1 MRLVLSRHKSPPNLK
16 SALWATTKTWLKATC
31 VAIIFVSKSFS
42 KSKPFLKGKDFGMSQ
57 YSETLCA
64 MCSILTLISC
74 DWGYIF
80 QDFGYT
86 IDAKPVKNVNEN
98 VTHI

>member
-1 MRLVLSRHKSPPNLK
+1 
-16 SALWATTKTWLKATC
+16 
-31 VAIIFVSKSFS
+31 
-42 KSKPFLKGKDFGMSQ
+42 MSQ

-80 QDFGYT
+80 QDIGYT

-98 VTHI
+98 VTHFWAQAEQKGPENGTNFSPGKLIGGVLWAY

>member
-1 MRLVLSRHKSPPNLK
+1 MDHPSPPFCTTNYQNMVKSNLCCYYFCFQVFFQK
-16 SALWATTKTWLKATC
+16 YA
-31 VAIIFVSKSFS
+31 
-42 KSKPFLKGKDFGMSQ
+42 FLKVKDFGMSQ